1 VEDEEAY
8 NQCDDVPFIVNIRR
22 INIIETKISYSNVI
36 PYEHT
41 NGEGKMFTYSTSLHI
56 LYVLVQC
63 NMDIMSLNIYV
74 LFHNQCTM
82 SIFYYLY

>member
-1 VEDEEAY
+1 VEDEEEY

-36 PYEHT
+36 PYERT
-41 NGEGKMFTYSTSLHI
+41 NGEGKMFMYSTSLHI

-74 LFHNQCTM
+74 LFHN
-82 SIFYYLY
+82 